1 MLGLFVLREKMRG
14 PRTAFAYSS
23 VANGSAAN
31 DGRNI
36 YGMDQKASPTAML
49 LTGGIVAL
57 VGLGLLSMNAD
68 YIMEPKKALRIE
80 VDTIP
85 IDPLPPPP
93 KAKEVI
99 EKKPPIADI
108 FIPKPTVNI
117 PVTHVNPI
125 DSVGDEPSK
134 GFDPDVGGGTI
145 SGTGDGTVEPT
156 KPIDL
161 IIDPIFVKVRP
172 DPRYIAKFQ
181 PDYPSAMQREQLE
194 GTVSVKVLVGTD
206 GRVKQVQ
213 ILSATDPAFAAATEK
228 QALKSWRFK
237 PATKDGA
244 PYEEWYTTRV
254 IFKLDR

>member
-1 MLGLFVLREKMRG
+1 MLGLFVLRKKMRG

-23 VANGSAAN
+23 VPNGSAAN

-68 YIMEPKKALRIE
+68 YIMEPKGPVIIE
-80 VDTIP
+80 ARNIP
-85 IDPLPPPP
+85 IPPPP
-93 KAKEVI
+93 APKRVV
-99 EKKPPIADI
+99 EKDPPKTDI
-108 FIPKPTVNI
+108 FIPKPVIDI
-117 PVTHVNPI
+117 PVTVTNPVAPI
-125 DSVGDEPSK
+125 DSGPYG
-134 GFDPDVGGGTI
+134 GFDSETGGDMMGGGTGEGI
-145 SGTGDGTVEPT
+145 VPT
-156 KPIDL
+156 KPIDP
-161 IIDPIFVKVRP
+161 IIDPVFIKVRP
-172 DPRYIAKFQ
+172 DLRYAAKFQ
-181 PDYPSAMQREQLE
+181 PDYPSAMQREQRE

-213 ILSATDPAFAAATEK
+213 ILSATDPAFAAATER

-237 PATKDGA
+237 PATKDGT

>member
-68 YIMEPKKALRIE
+68 YIIEPKEPVIVE
-80 VDTIP
+80 VTNIP
-85 IDPLPPPP
+85 IAPPPP
-93 KAKEVI
+93 DQKRVV
-99 EKKPPIADI
+99 EKNPPIADI
-108 FIPKPTVNI
+108 FIPKPPVNI
-117 PVTHVNPI
+117 PVTHENPI
-125 DSVGDEPSK
+125 DSAGDEPSK
-134 GFDPDVGGGTI
+134 GFDPDVGGGTM
-145 SGTGDGTVEPT
+145 SGTGDEIVEPT